1 MPEVGTAPR
10 RPRGRPQ
17 VRPDDETLRVIVDAA
32 RDEFLS
38 RGFGDVSMASV
49 ARRAGVST
57 KTMYRL
63 VPTKA
68 DLFRKV
74 VSARIGQFILELD
87 IDALDALEPAG
98 ALARILT
105 VSASLSL
112 SAEATAMYRLALTE
126 IDRFP
131 ELATFFF
138 ESAIGP
144 ASQTLETW
152 LRKQR
157 DLGVLEMD
165 DPALVS
171 GMLRGMIAMDPQRAA
186 LLGQRPLPD
195 AAEIA
200 ARARTCA
207 ELFLNGCRA
216 GGRSEER

>member
-49 ARRAGVST
+49 ARRAGVSA

-112 SAEATAMYRLALTE
+112 SAEA
-126 IDRFP
+126 
-131 ELATFFF
+131 
-138 ESAIGP
+138 
-144 ASQTLETW
+144 
-152 LRKQR
+152 
-157 DLGVLEMD
+157 
-165 DPALVS
+165 
-171 GMLRGMIAMDPQRAA
+171 
-186 LLGQRPLPD
+186 
-195 AAEIA
+195 
-200 ARARTCA
+200 
-207 ELFLNGCRA
+207 
-216 GGRSEER
+216 